1 MPDVT
6 RRTLFGSTV
15 GLAGAGL
22 IAPALGATLGASL
35 TGGQQEP
42 HDLRGVIKDK
52 EVSLPPLHQ
61 ASEANG
67 TVPNPMPPG
76 KRLGVAV
83 VGLGT
88 LALENII
95 PGFAEAKSVRL
106 VALVSGEPDKARLV
120 AAQHGVPEKNLYDYN
135 NFDRIKDNPEI
146 DIVYIV
152 LPNALHAEFTIRA
165 AQAGKHVLCEKP
177 MAASFAEA
185 QSMVDACKAA
195 NRSLMIA
202 YRLQY
207 TPEHRTIIQMARS
220 KAYGTVQMIEAVNGQ
235 NDAPNGQWRQIKS
248 MAGGGSL
255 PDVGLYCL
263 NAFRYITGEEPVAV
277 TAQLT
282 QPRNDPRF
290 REIEDVAIFSL
301 RFPGGVI
308 ASGTSAYS
316 FHESRFL
323 RVHAETGWFGIDPAF
338 GYDNLQLA
346 INRKAGKASATE
358 TRRFSPK
365 SQFAQEMDAFAASL
379 HAGQEPRTGGA
390 EGLQDMKVMAA
401 IYQAAAGGGVV
412 TMPTVTG
419 LDTTRGPWP
428 EALGA
433 FVPA

>member
-1 MPDVT
+1 MADLT

-22 IAPALGATLGASL
+22 IAPAFGAPLA
-35 TGGQQEP
+35 GGQQEP
-42 HDLRGVIKDK
+42 ADLRGVVRDDK
-52 EVSLPPLHQ
+52 VTLPPLHQ

-83 VGLGT
+83 VGLGA

-106 VALVSGEPDKARLV
+106 VALVSGEPDKARIV
-120 AAQHGVPEKNLYDYN
+120 AAQHGVPEKNIYDYA

-146 DIVYIV
+146 DLVYIV

-177 MAASFAEA
+177 MAATVAEA

-195 NRSLMIA
+195 RRSLMIA

-220 KAYGTVQMIEAVNGQ
+220 KAYGSVRMIEAVNGQ
-235 NDAPNGQWRQIKS
+235 NDAPNGQWRQIKAL
-248 MAGGGSL
+248 AGGGSL

-263 NAFRYITGEEPVAV
+263 NAFRYITGEEPVAIS
-277 TAQLT
+277 AQMT
-282 QPRNDPRF
+282 QPKNDPRF
-290 REIEDVAIFSL
+290 REIEDVACFTL
-301 RFPGGVI
+301 RFPSGVV

-358 TRRFSPK
+358 TRRFPPK
-365 SQFAQEMDAFAASL
+365 SQFAEEMDAFAASL

-390 EGLQDMKVMAA
+390 EGLQDMKLMAA
-401 IYQAAAGGGVV
+401 IYQAASGGGVV
-412 TMPTVTG
+412 SLPEVAG

>member
-35 TGGQQEP
+35 TGGHQEP
-42 HDLRGVIKDK
+42 HDLRGVIKDNK
-52 EVSLPPLHQ
+52 VALPPLHQ

-67 TVPNPMPPG
+67 SVPNPMPPG
-76 KRLGVAV
+76 KRLGIAV
-83 VGLGT
+83 VGLGA

-120 AAQHGVPEKNLYDYN
+120 AAQYGVPEKNLYDYN
-135 NFDRIKDNPEI
+135 NFDRIKDNPDI

-152 LPNALHAEFTIRA
+152 LPNALHVEFTIRA

-177 MAASFAEA
+177 MAASVAEA

-207 TPEHRTIIQMARS
+207 TPEHRTLIQMARS

-282 QPRNDPRF
+282 QPKNDPRF
-290 REIEDVAIFSL
+290 REIEDVAIFTL
-301 RFPGGVI
+301 RFPSGVI

-358 TRRFSPK
+358 TRRFTPK

-401 IYQAAAGGGVV
+401 IYQAAASGGVV

>member
-22 IAPALGATLGASL
+22 IAPALAATL

-42 HDLRGVIKDK
+42 QGLRGV
-52 EVSLPPLHQ
+52 VSDGTVTLPPLHQ
-61 ASEANG
+61 PSEANG
-67 TVPNPMPPG
+67 TVPNPMPPN

-106 VALVSGEPDKARLV
+106 AALVSGEPDKARVV
-120 AAQHGVPEKNLYDYN
+120 AAQYGVPEKNLYDYAS
-135 NFDRIKDNPEI
+135 FDRIKDNPAI

-165 AQAGKHVLCEKP
+165 ARAGKHVLCEKP
-177 MAASFAEA
+177 MAATVAEA
-185 QSMVDACKAA
+185 QSMVDACHAA
-195 NRSLMIA
+195 GRSLMIA

-220 KAYGTVQMIEAVNGQ
+220 RAYGAVRMIEAVNGQ
-235 NDAPNGQWRQIKS
+235 NDAPDGQWRQIRRL
-248 MAGGGSL
+248 AGGGSL

-277 TAQLT
+277 TAQTT

-290 REIEDVAIFSL
+290 REIEDVATFTL
-301 RFPGGVI
+301 RFPSGVI

-346 INRKAGKASATE
+346 INRKAGRASATE
-358 TRRFSPK
+358 TRRFTPR
-365 SQFAQEMDAFAASL
+365 SQFAAEMDAFAASL

-390 EGLQDMKVMAA
+390 EGLQDMKLMAA
-401 IYQAAAGGGVV
+401 IYQAASGGGVV
-412 TMPTVTG
+412 TLPAVTG